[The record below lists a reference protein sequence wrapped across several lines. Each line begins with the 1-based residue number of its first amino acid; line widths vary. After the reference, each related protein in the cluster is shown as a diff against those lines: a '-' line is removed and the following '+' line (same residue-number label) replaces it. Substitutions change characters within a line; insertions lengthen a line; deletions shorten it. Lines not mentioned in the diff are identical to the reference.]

1 KIDNLHATLLA
12 KVKELKQKLIH
23 IANQKGK
30 LTDDEVVQIS
40 QQLDI
45 YILELQKYE
54 VKVSSRHR
62 LSYNS
67 TR

>member
-1 KIDNLHATLLA
+1 MDNLHATLLA

>member
-1 KIDNLHATLLA
+1 M
-12 KVKELKQKLIH
+12 
-23 IANQKGK
+23 ANQKGK

-54 VKVSSRHR
+54 VRVNSRHR